1 MPAVTIPQF
10 LLDDIGNG
18 LVGKEELLEVRV
30 PTFNENF
37 IRDYEHYD
45 LEKFLGMDLPGRIR
59 ILRIRTENAGE
70 KLPPDAIPR
79 MRFVGTDE
87 DFENYYESINRRWKT
102 RFVILFEF
110 RDNDDLD
117 PEELLQNK

>member
-45 LEKFLGMDLPGRIR
+45 LEKFLGMDLPGRVR
-59 ILRIRTENAGE
+59 MLRIRSELAGE
-70 KLPPDAIPR
+70 RLPPDAIPR
-79 MRFVGTDE
+79 MRFVGTEE
-87 DFENYYESINRRWKT
+87 DFENYYKNLDRNWKI